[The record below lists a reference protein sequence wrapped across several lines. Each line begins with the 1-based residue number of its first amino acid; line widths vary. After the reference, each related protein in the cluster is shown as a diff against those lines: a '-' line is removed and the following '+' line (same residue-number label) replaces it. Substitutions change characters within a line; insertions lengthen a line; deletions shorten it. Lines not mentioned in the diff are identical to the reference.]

1 MSATAKSK
9 KIQSRVQ
16 ANVDPKIKER
26 AENVIKE
33 VGLIPTAVINGLY
46 HKIAATGRIPVDFSL
61 TADQMADLEL
71 QEAIKN
77 IPVKKLRTKKEI
89 EDFFNNED

>member
-1 MSATAKSK
+1 MSTAKKSK
-9 KIQSRVQ
+9 NIQSRVQ
-16 ANVDPKIKER
+16 TNIDSKIKER

-33 VGLIPTAVINGLY
+33 VGLTPTAVIN
-46 HKIAATGRIPVDFSL
+46 
-61 TADQMADLEL
+61 EL

-77 IPVKKLRTKKEI
+77 VPVKKLRTKKEI

>member
-1 MSATAKSK
+1 MAFATKSK
-9 KIQSRVQ
+9 NIQSRVQ
-16 ANVDPKIKER
+16 TNIDSKIKER

-33 VGLIPTAVINGLY
+33 VGLTPTAVIN
-46 HKIAATGRIPVDFSL
+46 
-61 TADQMADLEL
+61 EL

-77 IPVKKLRTKKEI
+77 VPVKKLRTKKEI

>member
-1 MSATAKSK
+1 MQTNIDS
-9 KIQSRVQ
+9 
-16 ANVDPKIKER
+16 KIKER

-33 VGLIPTAVINGLY
+33 VGLTPTAVIN
-46 HKIAATGRIPVDFSL
+46 
-61 TADQMADLEL
+61 EL

-77 IPVKKLRTKKEI
+77 VPVKKLRTKKEI

>member
-1 MSATAKSK
+1 MSTATKSK
-9 KIQSRVQ
+9 NIQSRVQ
-16 ANVDPKIKER
+16 TNIDSKIKER

-33 VGLIPTAVINGLY
+33 VGLTSTAVIN
-46 HKIAATGRIPVDFSL
+46 
-61 TADQMADLEL
+61 EL

-77 IPVKKLRTKKEI
+77 VPVKKLRTKKEI

>member
-1 MSATAKSK
+1 MQTNIDS
-9 KIQSRVQ
+9 
-16 ANVDPKIKER
+16 KIKER

-33 VGLIPTAVINGLY
+33 VGLTPTAVIN
-46 HKIAATGRIPVDFSL
+46 
-61 TADQMADLEL
+61 EL

-77 IPVKKLRTKKEI
+77 VPIKKLRTKKEI

>member
-1 MSATAKSK
+1 MSAATKSK

-16 ANVDPKIKER
+16 TNVDSKIKER

-33 VGLIPTAVINGLY
+33 VGLTPTAVIN
-46 HKIAATGRIPVDFSL
+46 
-61 TADQMADLEL
+61 EL

-77 IPVKKLRTKKEI
+77 VPVKKLRTKKEI

>member
-1 MSATAKSK
+1 MSTATKSK
-9 KIQSRVQ
+9 NIQSRVQ
-16 ANVDPKIKER
+16 TNIDSKIKER

-33 VGLIPTAVINGLY
+33 VGLTPTAVIN
-46 HKIAATGRIPVDFSL
+46 
-61 TADQMADLEL
+61 EL

-77 IPVKKLRTKKEI
+77 VPVKKLRTKKEI

>member
-1 MSATAKSK
+1 MSAATKSK

-16 ANVDPKIKER
+16 TNIDSKIKER

-33 VGLIPTAVINGLY
+33 VGLTPTAVIN
-46 HKIAATGRIPVDFSL
+46 
-61 TADQMADLEL
+61 EL

-77 IPVKKLRTKKEI
+77 VPVKKLRTKKEI

>member
-1 MSATAKSK
+1 MSAATKSK

-16 ANVDPKIKER
+16 TNVDSKIKER
-26 AENVIKE
+26 AENVIRE
-33 VGLIPTAVINGLY
+33 VGLTPTAVIN
-46 HKIAATGRIPVDFSL
+46 
-61 TADQMADLEL
+61 EL

-77 IPVKKLRTKKEI
+77 VPVKKLRTKKEI

>member
-1 MSATAKSK
+1 MSTATKSK
-9 KIQSRVQ
+9 NIQSRVQ
-16 ANVDPKIKER
+16 TNIDSKIKER

-33 VGLIPTAVINGLY
+33 VGLTPTAVIN
-46 HKIAATGRIPVDFSL
+46 
-61 TADQMADLEL
+61 EL

-77 IPVKKLRTKKEI
+77 VPIKKLRTKKEI